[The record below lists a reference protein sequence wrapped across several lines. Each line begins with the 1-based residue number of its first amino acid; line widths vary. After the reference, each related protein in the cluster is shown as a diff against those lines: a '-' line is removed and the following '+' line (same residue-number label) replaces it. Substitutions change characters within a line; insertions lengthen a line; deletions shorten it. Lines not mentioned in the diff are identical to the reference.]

1 VGTPAIA
8 TLQGVDPNG
17 APRGVAVGDERTVFF
32 FLTSSCYGCRA
43 VWDGF
48 RTRSGAGPAGRETAS
63 ARGGTPAGAHSRPS
77 AATGEAPVILVTPSP
92 STESAREVAALAPAG
107 QEVLMSSDA
116 WHAYGV
122 TAAPWYVVVA
132 GGVVVAEGPAP
143 ASWRRVEALLRSG
156 S

>member
-8 TLQGVDPNG
+8 TLRGVDPNG
-17 APRGVAVGDERTVFF
+17 APLGVAVGDERTVFF
-32 FLTSSCYGCRA
+32 FLTSSCHGCRE

-48 RTRSGAGPAGRETAS
+48 RARSGTGPAGRKT
-63 ARGGTPAGAHSRPS
+63 AGAGGEPPPGARPWS
-77 AATGEAPVILVTPSP
+77 HGATGEVPVILVTPSP
-92 STESAREVAALAPAG
+92 STESARQVAALAPAG
-107 QEVLMSSDA
+107 MEVLMSSEA

-132 GGVVVAEGPAP
+132 SGVVEAEGPAP
-143 ASWRRVEALLRSG
+143 ASWKKVEALLQSA